1 MRISDWSSDVCS
13 SDLTL
18 EHTHGLRVQPPNS
31 WGLDAYLETVRKTAR
46 IAVPGAAAGG
56 SCEALFLWPQI
67 CSSDIERSQIEDE
80 FGPRGRSYDKDQIDL
95 RQFPTAER
103 PALIVNAGPGLGK
116 SNFYLA
122 LAARLAGDRKSGV
135 CGKGWSVLVS

>member
-46 IAVPGAAAGG
+46 IAVPGTAAGG

-67 CSSDIERSQIEDE
+67 CSRDIERSQIEDE

-95 RQFPTAER
+95 RQFPTAE
-103 PALIVNAGPGLGK
+103 PQALIAHACPGFGK
-116 SNFYLA
+116 STLMLA
-122 LAARLAGDRKSGV
+122 LSGRLDTRRAP
-135 CGKGWSVLVS
+135 CGERWGKYG